1 MKIGDKVRFLND
13 VGGGIVV
20 GFQGKDLAVV
30 KDEDGFEVPTLIKE
44 CVVIDTDDYNLVRPQ
59 KPQTKPVEKTPTSV
73 SALLHNVDELDED
86 AEEEDIADRPIT
98 FRPKALERRGGNQWT
113 AFLAF
118 VPADVKDRDDDAVF
132 EVYLV
137 NDSNFNMRFVLF
149 THEGAAVTLRHE
161 GEVVGNTKLFLQE
174 VRRDE
179 IGAWERITVQA
190 FAYKPEKTFLPKA
203 PLNVGLR
210 IDGSKFFRQNTFTS
224 SEYFTSPSLR
234 FDLVRDDQPVRT
246 VFVEADEVREAMTD
260 KPKEADRSRQRAL
273 TMSLREGKKIGENQ
287 ILEVD
292 LHVDELLDTTAGLE
306 ARDIL
311 EYQMKVFRE
320 TMDAELKHRGRKIVF
335 IHGKGEGVLRSAIL
349 KELKTR
355 YRQCRYQDA
364 SFREYGYGATMV
376 TI

>member
-59 KPQTKPVEKTPTSV
+59 KPQAKPVEKTPTSV
-73 SALLHNVDELDED
+73 SALLHDVDELDED

-210 IDGSKFFRQNTFTS
+210 IDGSKFFRQNTFTP

-234 FDLVRDDQPVRT
+234 FDLVRDD
-246 VFVEADEVREAMTD
+246 
-260 KPKEADRSRQRAL
+260 KPKETDCSRQRAL

-306 ARDIL
+306 AKDIL

>member
-1 MKIGDKVRFLND
+1 MND

-44 CVVIDTDDYNLVRPQ
+44 CVVIDTDDYNLARPQ
-59 KPQTKPVEKTPTSV
+59 KPQAKPVEKTPTSV
-73 SALLHNVDELDED
+73 SALLHDVDELDED

-234 FDLVRDDQPVRT
+234 FDLVRDDKPVRT
-246 VFVEADEVREAMTD
+246 VFVEAAEVHEAMTD

-306 ARDIL
+306 AKDIL